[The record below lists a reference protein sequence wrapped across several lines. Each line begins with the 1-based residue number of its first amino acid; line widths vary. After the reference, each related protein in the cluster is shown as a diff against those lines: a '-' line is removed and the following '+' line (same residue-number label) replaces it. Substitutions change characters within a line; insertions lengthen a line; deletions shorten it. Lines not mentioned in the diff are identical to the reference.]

1 MEDTRLPKAVLF
13 GELKLGGRSVGAPK
27 KRYKDQLKK
36 QLNLAGLQHETWQQL
51 ATDRDS

>member
-13 GELKLGGRSVGAPK
+13 GELNLGSRSVGAPK

-36 QLNLAGLQHETWQQL
+36 QLGLAGIQHQT
-51 ATDRDS
+51 